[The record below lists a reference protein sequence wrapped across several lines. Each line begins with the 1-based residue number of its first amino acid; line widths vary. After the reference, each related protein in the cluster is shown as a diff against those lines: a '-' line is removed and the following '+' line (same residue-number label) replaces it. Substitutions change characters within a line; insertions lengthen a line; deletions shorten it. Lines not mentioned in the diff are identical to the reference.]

1 MKRRWKI
8 LIAAGI
14 SLVLLGASAWV
25 TMHVQ
30 PANEVEAYKKYLRA
44 RGEKLDISK
53 VLPPPVAPEDN
64 SVNAVEEA
72 FGKFGSSDEKIPYA
86 MQMVAPGKALIGWMQ
101 PEARGFYFTNS
112 WDEFAAN
119 VKAERPAIELL
130 HQVLERPKLDFKL
143 DYSKGT
149 MMPLTHLAP
158 MKRATQKLCIAAIY
172 DLHSGDNGA
181 AETNILTLLALVHR
195 DTRDQLL
202 ISHLVRIAMTA
213 IAVAPTWE
221 LLQATNATEAQL
233 AAVQNGW
240 QQLDFLSDAEK
251 SFVMERMWT
260 SAEIRRFRVSHESW
274 AAISGGSS
282 SASGGGQGWQPDWEA
297 ITEDPR
303 KAVGE
308 VMWRS
313 SWSYSEELCRL
324 KADQIILE
332 TVRSMQTNQGRF
344 YRADYDAMVSRLSSL
359 GITNAGQALF
369 DALEIPDFHEVFGD
383 WGLNTVIRKTLMMEV
398 GRDVVVTAIALKR
411 FQFKHGKWPET
422 LAELTPDFLPSV
434 PIDPNDGRPLKYH
447 PNADGTY
454 RLYSVGEDGMDDG
467 GDPTNTASGSSSLYW
482 LNAKARDWVWPQPAS
497 PAEVQHFYEHPPK

>member
-112 WDEFAAN
+112 WDEFAAD

-158 MKRATQKLCIAAIY
+158 MKRATQKLCIAARTAAARWTSWCSAEKPN
-172 DLHSGDNGA
+172 LREASCCSVVVRNGA
-181 AETNILTLLALVHR
+181 Y
-195 DTRDQLL
+195 
-202 ISHLVRIAMTA
+202 
-213 IAVAPTWE
+213 
-221 LLQATNATEAQL
+221 
-233 AAVQNGW
+233 G
-240 QQLDFLSDAEK
+240 
-251 SFVMERMWT
+251 ER
-260 SAEIRRFRVSHESW
+260 R
-274 AAISGGSS
+274 
-282 SASGGGQGWQPDWEA
+282 
-297 ITEDPR
+297 
-303 KAVGE
+303 
-308 VMWRS
+308 
-313 SWSYSEELCRL
+313 
-324 KADQIILE
+324 
-332 TVRSMQTNQGRF
+332 
-344 YRADYDAMVSRLSSL
+344 
-359 GITNAGQALF
+359 
-369 DALEIPDFHEVFGD
+369 
-383 WGLNTVIRKTLMMEV
+383 
-398 GRDVVVTAIALKR
+398 
-411 FQFKHGKWPET
+411 
-422 LAELTPDFLPSV
+422 
-434 PIDPNDGRPLKYH
+434 
-447 PNADGTY
+447 
-454 RLYSVGEDGMDDG
+454 
-467 GDPTNTASGSSSLYW
+467 
-482 LNAKARDWVWPQPAS
+482 
-497 PAEVQHFYEHPPK
+497 